1 MQIVVSANSAAAG
14 PEIGRIA
21 AAAEEA
27 GADAVWVPEAY
38 GWEAIA
44 RIGYLAAVTERVR
57 LATAIVNVYSR
68 SPTLIA
74 QAAATLDALSGGR
87 FELGLG
93 TSGPQVVEGWYGTPF
108 EQPLGRLADTVEVC
122 RKVWRRET
130 VRYQGTTVTLPLPD
144 DRGTGL
150 GKALKL
156 LPEPVRD
163 TVPVWVAALGP
174 RSVRFTAAT
183 ADGWYPIFY
192 PLNGPL
198 PEVWTSALADGR
210 SERPASLS
218 PLRICAG
225 GPVVVS
231 DDAALIEAG
240 REKWRERI
248 AHYVGRMGAPS
259 RNFYRSLVERL
270 GYPAEAV
277 EIHRRMRADGP
288 VAAAGAVPDG
298 LVDAVAL
305 CVEPA
310 SLAGRLDAARGN
322 GVTHLRVDTSAVGW
336 QRTVA
341 SLRAAVDAE
350 RAQEPPP
357 LGP

>member
-1 MQIVVSANSAAAG
+1 MQIVVNANSAAG
-14 PEIGRIA
+14 PEIARIA
-21 AAAEEA
+21 VAAEDA

-44 RIGYLAAVTERVR
+44 RLGYLAAVTERVR

-93 TSGPQVVEGWYGTPF
+93 TSGPQVVEGWYGVPF
-108 EQPLGRLADTVEVC
+108 EQPLARLADTVEVC
-122 RKVWRRET
+122 RKVWRREV
-130 VRYQGTTVTLPLPD
+130 VRHTGTAVTLPLPD
-144 DRGTGL
+144 GRGTGL
-150 GKALKL
+150 GKPLKL

-163 TVPVWVAALGP
+163 AVPVWVAALGP

-183 ADGWYPIFY
+183 ADGWFPIFY
-192 PLNGPL
+192 PMSGPL
-198 PEVWTSALADGR
+198 PDVWTSALADGR
-210 SERPASLS
+210 GERAAELG

-231 DDAALIEAG
+231 DDATLIEAA
-240 REKWRERI
+240 RERWRERI
-248 AHYVGRMGAPS
+248 AHYVGLMGAPS

-270 GYPAEAV
+270 GYPAEAA

-298 LVDAVAL
+298 LVDAVSL
-305 CVEPA
+305 CVEPTA
-310 SLAGRLDAARGN
+310 LVGRLRAAHGN
-322 GVTHLRVDTSAVGW
+322 GVTHLRVDTSGADW
-336 QRTVA
+336 QSTVA
-341 SLRAAVDAE
+341 ALRAAVDAE
-350 RAQEPPP
+350 RARE
-357 LGP
+357 